1 MPFLAE
7 TCPTSKTALQGKPL
21 RLAVRFAD
29 PTGAPKQLT
38 DAKEARQLQA
48 SIQTRLYT
56 RCTTTQRRRAPYAA
70 GDQHR

>member
-48 SIQTRLYT
+48 SIQTRL
-56 RCTTTQRRRAPYAA
+56 
-70 GDQHR
+70 